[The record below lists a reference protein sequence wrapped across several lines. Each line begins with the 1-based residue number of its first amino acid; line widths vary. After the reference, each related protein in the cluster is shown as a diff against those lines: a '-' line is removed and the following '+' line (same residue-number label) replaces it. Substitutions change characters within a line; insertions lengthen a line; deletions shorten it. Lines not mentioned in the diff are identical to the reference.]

1 MFTGI
6 VEELGCVRRVL
17 PGARAGKI
25 VIGAHKVLEDVHI
38 GDSIAVNGVCLTV
51 VAASADEFT
60 ADVMPETLRK
70 SSLSVLKAGD
80 PVDLERA
87 MAANGRF
94 GGHIVSG
101 HIDGTGRIAEK
112 HTEENAVIVTI
123 EASADI
129 LALIV
134 EKGSIAIDG
143 ISLTVTQVT
152 RTSFSVSLIPH
163 TGEATVLLKKRVGD
177 IVNLENDIIGKYV
190 QRLLGISQDASQ
202 DASQGTSK
210 SAGQAASKGTSQ
222 PAQSSVFSLEYLQS
236 QGF

>member
-6 VEELGCVRRVL
+6 VEELGSVRHVL
-17 PGARAGKI
+17 PGSRAGKI
-25 VIGAHKVLEDVHI
+25 VIGARKVLEDVHI

-51 VAASADEFT
+51 VAATSDEFT

-70 SSLSVLKAGD
+70 SGLGTLKAGD

-101 HIDGTGRIAEK
+101 HIDGVGRIVE
-112 HTEENAVIVTI
+112 TRPEENAVIVTI
-123 EASADI
+123 SAPPEI

-143 ISLTVTQVT
+143 ISLTVASLS
-152 RTSFSVSLIPH
+152 RTTFSVSLIPH
-163 TGEATVLLKKRVGD
+163 TAAQTVLLKKHAGD
-177 IVNLENDIIGKYV
+177 VVNLENDIVGKYV
-190 QRLLGISQDASQ
+190 QKLL
-202 DASQGTSK
+202 
-210 SAGQAASKGTSQ
+210 AGATGSQ
-222 PAQSSVFSLEYLQS
+222 PSGLTLEYLQAN
-236 QGF
+236 GF